1 MSKNTLIAYLLLH
14 MKYRVLLFL
23 LLCSPLLSFALSGKD
38 HAADMK
44 RVFPFEDVEQN
55 SKVFRFYRLVNHYLD
70 WPGQDPK
77 QRYDKSAPH
86 RPLSIANHP
95 KFGNITWSGKH
106 RIWFHWG
113 FNTDPHK
120 FPPIVNSLN
129 DAVAAGVISSS
140 DLLEFW
146 SLLMKEVSSRN
157 RALMNDGAKVFGF
170 GELGTISA
178 AQRRQLNGLITV
190 LYSVHVIGDHETADV
205 DGIAPLSRV
214 YADINNAIDNI
225 AGKDASNMEKA
236 KSIKAALK
244 KAQSSPEK
252 YLNTLEREFT
262 PFILSLRG
270 DGYDYK
276 TRFKKLGYVMKK
288 VK

>member
-1 MSKNTLIAYLLLH
+1 MRKNVIFMILIC
-14 MKYRVLLFL
+14 VPLF
-23 LLCSPLLSFALSGKD
+23 SFALSGKE
-38 HAADMK
+38 HVADMM

-55 SKVFRFYRLVNHYLD
+55 AKVFKFYRQVNHYLD
-70 WPGQDPK
+70 WPGQDPT
-77 QRYDKSAPH
+77 QHHDKNAPK

-95 KFGNITWSGKH
+95 KFGNISWHGKH

-129 DAVAAGVISSS
+129 DAVSNGVISSN
-140 DLLEFW
+140 DLPEFW
-146 SLLMKEVSSRN
+146 NLLMKEVSKRN
-157 RALMNDGAKVFGF
+157 RALMNNGAKVFGF

-178 AQRRQLNGLITV
+178 AQRRQLNGLVTV
-190 LYSVHVIGDHETADV
+190 LYSVHVIGDHETTDK
-205 DGIAPLSRV
+205 DDIAPLSRV
-214 YADINNAIDNI
+214 FADINNAIDNI
-225 AGKDASNMEKA
+225 AGKDASNIEKA

-262 PFILSLRG
+262 PFILSLSG